1 MPVFSSNVGIP
12 RPADHWASGD
22 AVPVR
27 IKLPIRAIPQLEWL
41 SKRWAMA
48 VPSIAADVLVAAT
61 SGRYL
66 LAQLTGH
73 QLQPEQSP
81 RSLDSSV
88 LILQLLKPSVD
99 VLDRTV
105 VPNMVDLDHKCGKL
119 ILDHLQGVFN
129 PQLVSIALPDPDGEK
144 LCNDDDS
151 LKIHMPEELERRI
164 NTLAGYHELTKSDVI
179 RNSLLL
185 HVYGRIRYE
194 LWTADGNWRP
204 KRKATKEE
212 LQGYLEGS
220 ILKSP
225 ERTFGEMTPRFSRKR
240 RTEFIQEHGK
250 SIEPTRVFMP
260 SLLKQRLQ
268 ELAEIQ
274 KLRISEFC
282 RRTLVTLI

>member
-22 AVPVR
+22 VVPVR

-41 SKRWAMA
+41 SKRWTMA

-119 ILDHLQGVFN
+119 ILDHLQGVLN
-129 PQLVSIALPDPDGEK
+129 PQLVSIALPDSDGEK
-144 LCNDDDS
+144 ICDDDDS

-268 ELAEIQ
+268 VLAEIQ